1 VGVFPQDGILF
12 DHTQHSVLGRLH
24 VGSNKQEIL
33 VSSRM
38 DAATRIIA
46 AGGNLIREVRSH
58 ALTITPARI
67 MQGVAD
73 VLVVSQL
80 I

>member
-1 VGVFPQDGILF
+1 
-12 DHTQHSVLGRLH
+12 
-24 VGSNKQEIL
+24 
-33 VSSRM
+33 M
-38 DAATRIIA
+38 DAATKLA
-46 AGGNLIREVRSH
+46 AGGSLIREVRSH
-58 ALTITPARI
+58 VVKITPARI